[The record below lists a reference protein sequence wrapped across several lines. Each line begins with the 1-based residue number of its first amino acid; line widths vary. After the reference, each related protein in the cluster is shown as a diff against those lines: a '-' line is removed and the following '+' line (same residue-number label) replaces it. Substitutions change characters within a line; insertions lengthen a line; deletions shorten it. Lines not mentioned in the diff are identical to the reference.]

1 MKKCAKIQIA
11 LFGTIFLIKGFWR
24 DGKNEN
30 IDRLHSIA
38 KQQYNSELE
47 SESAC
52 TIERTYAK
60 NPQLPEGLITKFVYV
75 HDKN

>member
-24 DGKNEN
+24 DGKKEN

-38 KQQYNSELE
+38 KQ
-47 SESAC
+47 
-52 TIERTYAK
+52 
-60 NPQLPEGLITKFVYV
+60 
-75 HDKN
+75 

>member
-38 KQQYNSELE
+38 KQ
-47 SESAC
+47 
-52 TIERTYAK
+52 
-60 NPQLPEGLITKFVYV
+60 
-75 HDKN
+75 